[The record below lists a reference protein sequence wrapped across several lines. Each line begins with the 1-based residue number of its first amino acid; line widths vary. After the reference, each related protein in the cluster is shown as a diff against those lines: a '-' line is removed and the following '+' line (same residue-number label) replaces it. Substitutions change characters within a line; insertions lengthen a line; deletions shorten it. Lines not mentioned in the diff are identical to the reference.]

1 MKKFTISIFILLSS
15 FGYSQSIEK
24 DSLTQRRIDNPLA
37 VQVGLQGSIF
47 TSLDDNFIS
56 QAYSQDIG
64 FNLVARFGIKEFIG
78 IGLNY
83 NRHEFK
89 LDDSRFFGSN
99 FPTSRFHSFMIFA
112 YYQQPIYKNLTAELK
127 FGLFDSTIK
136 NRGTLKTGNLK
147 YNLSGVVTGLNMV
160 CYLSDKKVIGIS
172 FGANVHF
179 SLSETIETA
188 PAEQNFINKNIF
200 STLNL
205 GIVIGN

>member
-1 MKKFTISIFILLSS
+1 MKNFIASIFILLCSLS
-15 FGYSQSIEK
+15 YSQSSEK
-24 DSLTQRRIDNPLA
+24 GSLTQHRIDNPISF
-37 VQVGLQGSIF
+37 QVGLQGSIF

-56 QAYSQDIG
+56 QAYAKNIG
-64 FNLVARFGIKEFIG
+64 FNLVGRFGIKEFVG

-83 NRHEFK
+83 NRYEFK

>member
-1 MKKFTISIFILLSS
+1 MKNFTVSIFILLCSLS
-15 FGYSQSIEK
+15 YSQSSEK
-24 DSLTQRRIDNPLA
+24 GSLTQHRIDNPIS

-47 TSLDDNFIS
+47 TSLDDNFIN
-56 QAYSQDIG
+56 QAYAQDIG
-64 FNLVARFGIKEFIG
+64 FNLVGRFGIKEFVG

-83 NRHEFK
+83 NRYEFK

-99 FPTSRFHSFMIFA
+99 FPTSRFHSFMIFV

-127 FGLFDSTIK
+127 FGIFDSTIK
-136 NRGTLKTGNLK
+136 NRGTLRIGDLT
-147 YNLSGVVTGLNMV
+147 YNLSGVITGLNMV
-160 CYLSDKKVIGIS
+160 YYLSDKKVIGIS

-188 PAEQNFINKNIF
+188 PAEQNFINKNMF

>member
-1 MKKFTISIFILLSS
+1 MKNFTVSIFILLCSLS
-15 FGYSQSIEK
+15 YSQSSEK
-24 DSLTQRRIDNPLA
+24 GSLTQHRIDNPIS

-47 TSLDDNFIS
+47 TSLDDNFIN
-56 QAYSQDIG
+56 QAYAQDIG
-64 FNLVARFGIKEFIG
+64 FNLVGRFGIKEFVG

-83 NRHEFK
+83 NRYEFK

-127 FGLFDSTIK
+127 FGIFDSTIK
-136 NRGTLKTGNLK
+136 NRGTLRIGDLT
-147 YNLSGVVTGLNMV
+147 YNLSGVITGLNMIY
-160 CYLSDKKVIGIS
+160 YLSDKKVIGIS

-188 PAEQNFINKNIF
+188 PAEQNFINKNMF

>member
-1 MKKFTISIFILLSS
+1 MKNFIITVFILWYS
-15 FGYSQSIEK
+15 FSYSQSIEK

-37 VQVGLQGSIF
+37 VQVGFQGSIF

-83 NRHEFK
+83 NRYEFL

-112 YYQQPIYKNLTAELK
+112 YYQQPIYKNLTTELK

-136 NRGTLKTGNLK
+136 NRGTARIGNLT
-147 YNLSGVVTGLNMV
+147 YDLSGVVTGLNMV
-160 CYLSDKKVIGIS
+160 YYLSDEKVIGIS

-200 STLNL
+200 STFNL

>member
-1 MKKFTISIFILLSS
+1 MKNFTVSIFILLCSLS
-15 FGYSQSIEK
+15 YSQSPEK
-24 DSLTQRRIDNPLA
+24 GSLTQHRIDNPIS

-47 TSLDDNFIS
+47 TSLDDNFIN
-56 QAYSQDIG
+56 QAYAKNIG
-64 FNLVARFGIKEFIG
+64 FNLVGRFGIKEFVG

-83 NRHEFK
+83 NRYEFK

-112 YYQQPIYKNLTAELK
+112 YYQQSIYKNLTAELK
-127 FGLFDSTIK
+127 FGIFDSTIK
-136 NRGTLKTGNLK
+136 NRGTLRIGDLT
-147 YNLSGVVTGLNMV
+147 YNLSGVITGLNMIY
-160 CYLSDKKVIGIS
+160 YLSDKKVIGIS

-188 PAEQNFINKNIF
+188 PAEQNFINKNMF

>member
-1 MKKFTISIFILLSS
+1 MKNFTVSIFILLCSLS
-15 FGYSQSIEK
+15 YSQSSEK
-24 DSLTQRRIDNPLA
+24 GSLTQHRIDNPIS

-47 TSLDDNFIS
+47 TSLDDNFIN
-56 QAYSQDIG
+56 QAYAQDIG
-64 FNLVARFGIKEFIG
+64 FNLVGRFGIKEFVG

-83 NRHEFK
+83 NRYEFK

-99 FPTSRFHSFMIFA
+99 FPTSRFHSFMIFV

-127 FGLFDSTIK
+127 FGIFDSTTK
-136 NRGTLKTGNLK
+136 NRGTLRIGDLT
-147 YNLSGVVTGLNMV
+147 YNLSGVITGLNMV
-160 CYLSDKKVIGIS
+160 YYLSDKKVIGIS

-188 PAEQNFINKNIF
+188 PAEQNFINKNVF

>member
-24 DSLTQRRIDNPLA
+24 DSLTHRRIDNPISF
-37 VQVGLQGSIF
+37 QVGLQGSIF

-56 QAYSQDIG
+56 QAYSQNIG
-64 FNLVARFGIKEFIG
+64 FNLVGRFGIKEFIG

-83 NRHEFK
+83 NRYEFN

-99 FPTSRFHSFMIFA
+99 FPSSRFHSFMIFA

-127 FGLFDSTIK
+127 FGLFDSAIK
-136 NRGTLKTGNLK
+136 NRGTLRTGNLT

-160 CYLSDKKVIGIS
+160 YYLSDKKVIGIS
-172 FGANVHF
+172 FGADVHF
-179 SLSETIETA
+179 RLSETIETA

>member
-24 DSLTQRRIDNPLA
+24 DSLTHRRIDNPLA
-37 VQVGLQGSIF
+37 IQVGFQGSIF

-89 LDDSRFFGSN
+89 IDDSRFFGSN
-99 FPTSRFHSFMIFA
+99 FPTSRFQSFMIFA

-147 YNLSGVVTGLNMV
+147 YNLSGVITGLNMV

>member
-1 MKKFTISIFILLSS
+1 MKNFTVSIFILLCSLS
-15 FGYSQSIEK
+15 YSQSSEK
-24 DSLTQRRIDNPLA
+24 GSLTQHRIDNPIS

-47 TSLDDNFIS
+47 TSLDDNFIN
-56 QAYSQDIG
+56 QAYAQDIG
-64 FNLVARFGIKEFIG
+64 FNLVGRFGIKEFVG

-83 NRHEFK
+83 NRYEFK

-99 FPTSRFHSFMIFA
+99 FPTSRFHSFMIFV

-127 FGLFDSTIK
+127 FGIFDSTIK
-136 NRGTLKTGNLK
+136 NRGTLRIGDLT
-147 YNLSGVVTGLNMV
+147 YNLSGVITGLNMIY
-160 CYLSDKKVIGIS
+160 YLSDKKVIGIS

-188 PAEQNFINKNIF
+188 PAEQNFINKNMF